1 MIKIKDGE
9 VRPGGCICEL
19 NSGYNAKT
27 VVYTNS
33 SSDIP
38 KLYEIARMFGR
49 KKIIM
54 PCALTVVLYL
64 IDIFTDTPS
73 QKRCRHERRKITQ

>member
-9 VRPGGCICEL
+9 VRPEGCICEL
-19 NSGYNAKT
+19 NFGYNAKTKT

-38 KLYEIARMFGR
+38 ELYAIDFGTPVIEKLK
-49 KKIIM
+49 KKINN
-54 PCALTVVLYL
+54 V
-64 IDIFTDTPS
+64 
-73 QKRCRHERRKITQ
+73 

>member
-9 VRPGGCICEL
+9 VRPEGCICEL
-19 NSGYNAKT
+19 NFGYNAKT

-38 KLYEIARMFGR
+38 KLYAILLVGYIYNEV
-49 KKIIM
+49 K
-54 PCALTVVLYL
+54 
-64 IDIFTDTPS
+64 S
-73 QKRCRHERRKITQ
+73 

>member
-9 VRPGGCICEL
+9 VRPEGCICEL
-19 NSGYNAKT
+19 NFGYNAKT

-38 KLYEIARMFGR
+38 KLYAIAGDRVR
-49 KKIIM
+49 IN
-54 PCALTVVLYL
+54 
-64 IDIFTDTPS
+64 
-73 QKRCRHERRKITQ
+73 RRG

>member
-9 VRPGGCICEL
+9 VRPEGCICEL
-19 NSGYNAKT
+19 NFGYNAKT

-38 KLYEIARMFGR
+38 KLGEIMGA
-49 KKIIM
+49 KLHKLV
-54 PCALTVVLYL
+54 P
-64 IDIFTDTPS
+64 
-73 QKRCRHERRKITQ
+73 